1 MRKYLLILFASIST
15 ALFAMPTSVQAQT
28 TYVSGI
34 VTDSTTNEP
43 MAFVTVYFRGT
54 QTVQMTDETGYF
66 TIKTNTDANELII
79 SSVGYKD
86 YIFPVI
92 RGEKYQISAKMQTEE
107 YAMEEVIVK
116 PKREKYKRRGNPA
129 VDFVKKVISAGE
141 KNRLEEK
148 EYYTHDQY
156 DRLTLAFN
164 DFNESKKDKPI
175 FRKFKFLFDYV
186 DTSEVSGKPI
196 LTVSIK
202 ERNSKVYYKKDG
214 NVKKQYIEAIRRMG
228 IDDMLNQESMQQF
241 YDELFKEVNI
251 YDNQINLMLTRFVSP
266 LSNIAPS
273 FYKFYLLDTLM
284 IDSVQ
289 CVDLGFAPHNSESN
303 GFVGHLYV
311 TLDSTYFVKKV
322 DMNVPQDINLNY
334 VQSMKITQ
342 AFTRNEDGLRI
353 KKLDDAMVE
362 MKLMPG
368 IQGLHVRRLIGY
380 DNYRFEVPED
390 STIFDREGAVIEDEY
405 ALMQPNQYWDD
416 NRMIPIKKKENSVD
430 KILAQLREN
439 KAFYWSEKILTSLVS
454 GYVPTSKNSKF
465 DLGPLNTTISGNTV
479 EGARLRLGGMTT
491 PNLHKRIFL
500 DTYVAFGTRD
510 KKFKYKADFIYSFI
524 DKKEHYKEFP
534 IHQLRVTHKYDIN
547 QLGQQYKFTNKDN
560 VFLALKRMQDV
571 RSTYLRTSEIEYMRE
586 HNHGVSYNI
595 GFAYKTEEATKW
607 MEFVDG
613 YGNSYRK
620 YNQADINLKFRYA
633 HKERFYQ
640 TKGQRYPINKTSPIF
655 LINHGMGWKGFLNSQ
670 YNYQRTDINMQK
682 AFWFSTYGHLN
693 AVLKFSKVW
702 TKTPY
707 TALIIPDANL
717 TYTIQP
723 QSFAVL
729 NPVEFIF
736 DNYAAWDL
744 EYYANGIIFNHIPY
758 VKYLKIREVVS
769 FKGFFGYLSDKNN
782 PDKDPSLW
790 RFPDV
795 NQNAH
800 WNPKLPYMEVGVG
813 LDNILSILRIEYVF
827 RVTYRD
833 LPNIKKGGVR
843 IELHFS
849 F

>member
-1 MRKYLLILFASIST
+1 MQKYILFVFISLT
-15 ALFAMPTSVQAQT
+15 SFLFAPTTNINAQT

-34 VTDSTTNEP
+34 VTDSLTNEP
-43 MAFVTVYFRGT
+43 MPFVTVYFRGT
-54 QTVQMTDETGYF
+54 QTLQMTDEAGSF
-66 TIKTNTDANELII
+66 SIKTKSDAKELII

-86 YIFPVI
+86 YIFPVE
-92 RGEKYQISAKMQTEE
+92 RGEKYQITAKLQNAE
-107 YAMEEVIVK
+107 YAMEEVVVK
-116 PKREKYKRRGNPA
+116 PKRERYKRRGNPA
-129 VDFVKKVISAGE
+129 VDFVKKVIKAGE
-141 KNRLEEK
+141 KNSIEEND
-148 EYYTHDQY
+148 YYTYDQY
-156 DRLTLAFN
+156 DRLTIAFN

-175 FRKFKFLFDYV
+175 FRKFKFLFDFV

-202 ERNSKVYYKKDG
+202 ERNSKIYYRKSS
-214 NVKKQYIEAIRRMG
+214 NSKKQYIEAIRRTG

-266 LSNIAPS
+266 LSNIATS
-273 FYKFYLLDTLM
+273 FYKYYLLDTLV
-284 IDSVQ
+284 IDGDS

-303 GFVGHLYV
+303 GFVGHMYV
-311 TLDSTYFVKKV
+311 TLDSTFFVKKV
-322 DMNVPQDINLNY
+322 DMNVPKDINLNY
-334 VQSMKITQ
+334 VESMKIKQ
-342 AFTRNEDGLRI
+342 EFERSDKGLRI
-353 KKLDDAMVE
+353 KKRDDAIVE
-362 MKLMPG
+362 LELIPG
-368 IQGLHVRRLIGY
+368 TQGLYVRRIIGS
-380 DNYRFEVPED
+380 DNYSFEAPAD
-390 STIFDREGAVIEDEY
+390 LSIFNKEGSVIEDEY
-405 ALMQPNQYWDD
+405 ALMQPKQYWDD

-430 KILAQLREN
+430 KILTQLREN
-439 KAFYWSEKILTSLVS
+439 KVFYWSEKILTSLVS

-500 DTYVAFGTRD
+500 DTYVAYGTRD
-510 KKFKYKADFIYSFI
+510 GRFKYKGDFIYSFI
-524 DKKEHYKEFP
+524 DKKEHYKEYP
-534 IHQLRVTHKYDIN
+534 IHQIRLTHKYDIN
-547 QLGQQYKFTNKDN
+547 QLGQQYRFTNKDN
-560 VFLALKRMQDV
+560 VFLALKRMEDV

-586 HNHGVSYNI
+586 HRHGLSYNI

-607 MEFVDG
+607 VEFIDG
-613 YGNSYRK
+613 YGNSFNR
-620 YNQADINLKFRYA
+620 YNQADFNFKIRYA

-640 TKGQRYPINKTSPIF
+640 TKGNRYPISKTAPIF
-655 LINHGMGWKGFLNSQ
+655 LINHGMGWRGFLDSH
-670 YNYQRTDINMQK
+670 YNYQRTDINFQK
-682 AFWFSTYGHLN
+682 AFWFSTFGHLN
-693 AVLKFSKVW
+693 TVINLSKVW

-723 QSFAVL
+723 QSFALL
-729 NPVEFIF
+729 NPIEFIF

-744 EYYANGIIFNHIPY
+744 EYYANGILFNHIPGIR
-758 VKYLKIREVVS
+758 YLKIREVVS
-769 FKGFFGYLSDKNN
+769 FRGFFGYLSDKNN
-782 PDKDPSLW
+782 PDIDPSLW
-790 RFPDV
+790 RFPNV
-795 NQNAH
+795 NQNSR
-800 WNPKLPYMEVGVG
+800 WKPKLPYMEVGVG

-833 LPNIKKGGVR
+833 LPEIKKGGVR